1 MEFALAF
8 FALGYSGLVLFV
20 LAHALRKI
28 FAPKRAAL
36 TAFAMSSAIHGATT
50 LMMGEQ
56 AAWAFAFWG
65 VPHLLILPALLWS
78 ASRQAR
84 ADRERQNSTGA

>member
-1 MEFALAF
+1 MEFAIAL

-20 LAHALRKI
+20 LANALRKI
-28 FAPKRAAL
+28 YPPMRAAA
-36 TAFAMSSAIHGATT
+36 TAFVLSSVIHGATT

-56 AAWAFAFWG
+56 MGWAFAFWG

-78 ASRQAR
+78 ARRQT
-84 ADRERQNSTGA
+84 DD